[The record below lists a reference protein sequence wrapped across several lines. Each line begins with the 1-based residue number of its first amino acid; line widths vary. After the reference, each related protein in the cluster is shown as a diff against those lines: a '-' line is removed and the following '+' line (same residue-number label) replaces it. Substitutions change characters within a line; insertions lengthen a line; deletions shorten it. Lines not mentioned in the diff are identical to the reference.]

1 MILSDGAIHAALQA
15 GAICVEPTIREDD
28 IRGVGLRLYLSGDIL
43 VPLNSNRE
51 VDLSDIRD
59 DQFEYHRIGP
69 EGYLLESNRL
79 ILASTREK
87 VWADRDLICRVDGR
101 SSIARNGLSVHC
113 SSSVIDNIHK
123 EPRVIVLELYNCS
136 HRALRLRSGL
146 AIAMLTF
153 ERLEGRIVQD
163 ASPQYADQLGL
174 LPPRHQ
180 SPPISRK
187 D

>member
-1 MILSDGAIHAALQA
+1 MILSDGAIQAALQA
-15 GAICVEPTIREDD
+15 GEVCVEPAIREDD
-28 IRGVGLRLYLSGDIL
+28 IRGVGLRLYLSGDVL
-43 VPLNSNRE
+43 VPPNSDHE
-51 VDLSDIRD
+51 VDLSEIKD
-59 DQFEYHRIGP
+59 DQFAYHRIGS
-69 EGYLLESNRL
+69 EGYLLGSHHF

-87 VWADRDLICRVDGR
+87 VWADRSLICRIDGR
-101 SSIARNGLSVHC
+101 SSIARNGLSIHC

-136 HRALRLRSGL
+136 HRALRLRTGL

-163 ASPQYADQLGL
+163 ASPQYADQITL

-180 SPPISRK
+180 YPS